1 MHRLDK
7 QVAEETDQ
15 QKASHDVHGHVVGI
29 GLRYAVG
36 YGVLADII
44 HQHRTEDASHRPRS
58 QQQAVYGTDVACA
71 KHVLEI
77 GGYRRKAA
85 TVHADDHEEAADE
98 TDHTADRSHS
108 WYGAVQDEAEDH
120 EHEVGVLASDIVRCG
135 GPKEPASHIEQA
147 HQNDKARRRHGRH
160 SPREHLLA
168 HRGRLLAEMKK
179 PPAQHRAAVNIA
191 RRGPPSSTQRP
202 NTADETPRKN
212 MAREKIHPSS
222 GRVQSFGADCE
233 MPMSLV
239 IGKLKTL
246 NA

>member
-1 MHRLDK
+1 MRQPVRPLRDWHPRHFGLTLGPHVEALMHRLDK

-36 YGVLADII
+36 YVVLADII

-98 TDHTADRSHS
+98 TDHTADRPHP
-108 WYGAVQDEAEDH
+108 WYRAVQDEAEHH
-120 EHEVGVLASDIVRCG
+120 EYEVGVLASDIVRRG
-135 GPKEPASHIEQA
+135 GPKEPAGHVEQA
-147 HQNDKARRRHGRH
+147 HQTDKARRRHR
-160 SPREHLLA
+160 
-168 HRGRLLAEMKK
+168 
-179 PPAQHRAAVNIA
+179 
-191 RRGPPSSTQRP
+191 
-202 NTADETPRKN
+202 
-212 MAREKIHPSS
+212 
-222 GRVQSFGADCE
+222 
-233 MPMSLV
+233 
-239 IGKLKTL
+239 
-246 NA
+246 